1 MMTKT
6 RIEKD
11 LIGEKAIPADAYY
24 GVHTARA
31 MENFPITGVPISV
44 YPNFVKALAQI
55 KKSAALANKDLKTV
69 EPDVADA
76 ICVACDK
83 VIAGEYLEQ
92 FTCDVIQGGAG
103 TSTNMNVNEVIAN
116 IALEIMGH
124 EKGRYDIVSPNDDV
138 NRAQSTNDTYP
149 SSMKVA
155 IFYSFE
161 KTVAEMH
168 CFVKSLR
175 VKGEEFKDVVKT
187 GRTQLQDALPITL
200 GQTFHNYANQVE
212 ASIKSIEEDMHAMLG
227 LNMGAT
233 AIGTGLTA
241 HPDYKNKV
249 EYYIKQVVG
258 EEFYILD
265 DLFMGTQDASGFV
278 LVSGS
283 LKRFATQLSK
293 ICNDLR
299 LLSSGPRCG
308 FNEINLPAKQAGSS
322 IMPGKVNPVIPEV
335 VNQVCFQV
343 IGKDVAVSFAC
354 EGGQLG
360 LNAFEPLIVHN
371 IMSSSQ
377 MLRRSLVTLRENC
390 IDGITA
396 NVELCREYAERNISI
411 VTALNT
417 HIGYKK
423 SSEIAKK
430 CFAENRSVFE
440 VALEM
445 GVMEEDKLREAL
457 DVSKMV
463 NIYQK

>member
-1 MMTKT
+1 MTKSV
-6 RIEKD
+6 RVEKD
-11 LIGEKAIPADAYY
+11 LIGEKTIPADAYY

-31 MENFPITGVPISV
+31 MENFPITGLSISA
-44 YPNFVKALAQI
+44 YPNFIKAFAQI
-55 KKSAALANKDLKTV
+55 KKSAALANKDLQTIK
-69 EPDVADA
+69 PAVADA
-76 ICVACDK
+76 ICAACDK

-124 EKGRYDIVSPNDDV
+124 EKGEYTIVSPNDDV
-138 NRAQSTNDTYP
+138 NQAQSTNDSYP
-149 SSMKVA
+149 SSIKVA
-155 IFYSFE
+155 LYYSLE
-161 KTVAEMH
+161 KTVNEMQV
-168 CFVKSLR
+168 FVQSLR
-175 VKGEEFKDVVKT
+175 AKAEEFKDVVKT
-187 GRTQLQDALPITL
+187 GRTQMQDALPMTL
-200 GQTFHNYANQVE
+200 GQGFNNYANQVE
-212 ASIKSIEEDMHAMLG
+212 ASIKSIKEDMQAMLA
-227 LNMGAT
+227 LNMGGT

-241 HPDYKNKV
+241 HPDYKAKV
-249 EYYIKQVVG
+249 EQYIKQVIG
-258 EEFYILD
+258 EEFYIID

-377 MLRRSLVTLRENC
+377 MLRNGLVTLRENC

-396 NVELCREYAERNISI
+396 NVEVCREYAENNISI
-411 VTALNT
+411 VTALNS

-423 SSEIAKK
+423 STEIAQK
-430 CFAENRSVFE
+430 CFAENRSVFD

-445 GVMEEDKLREAL
+445 GVMEEAALHEAL

-463 NIYQK
+463 NIYR

>member
-1 MMTKT
+1 MKT
-6 RIEKD
+6 RSEKD
-11 LIGEKAIPADAYY
+11 LIGAKAIPAEAYY

-31 MENFPITGVPISV
+31 MENFPITGIAISC
-44 YPNFVKALAQI
+44 YPSFIKAFAQI
-55 KKSAALANKDLKTV
+55 KKAAALANKDLGTIK
-69 EPDVADA
+69 PAVADA
-76 ICVACDK
+76 ICAACDK
-83 VIAGEYLEQ
+83 VIAGEYIEQ

-124 EKGRYDIVSPNDDV
+124 EKGEYSVISPNDDV
-138 NRAQSTNDTYP
+138 NQAQSTNDTYP
-149 SSMKVA
+149 SSIKVA
-155 IFYSFE
+155 LFYSLE
-161 KTVAEMH
+161 KTVAEMR
-168 CFVKSLR
+168 CFIKSLR
-175 VKGEEFKDVVKT
+175 AKGEEFKDVVKT
-187 GRTQLQDALPITL
+187 GRTQLQDALPVTL

-212 ASIKSIEEDMHAMLG
+212 ASIKSIEEDMHAMLA

-241 HPDYKNKV
+241 HPDYKNRV
-249 EYYIKQVVG
+249 EYYIKQIIG
-258 EEFYILD
+258 EEFYIIK

-343 IGKDVAVSFAC
+343 IGQDVAVSFAC

-377 MLRRSLVTLRENC
+377 MLRHGLMTLRENC

-396 NVELCREYAERNISI
+396 NVERCREYAENNISI

-417 HIGYKK
+417 YVGYKK
-423 SSEIAKK
+423 STEIAKK
-430 CFAENRSVFE
+430 CFAENRSVFD
-440 VALEM
+440 VAMEM
-445 GVMEEDKLREAL
+445 AVMDEDKLRQVL
-457 DVSKMV
+457 DVGKMV
-463 NIYQK
+463 NVYRK